1 MPSSKKIS
9 RSKLIKKLDSVFS
22 QYIRLKAASNG
33 IAECFTC
40 NKKDHWKKLQNG
52 HFQSRKHYS
61 TRWDEI
67 NVQTQCSGC
76 NVFRYGEQFKFGM
89 YLEQAY
95 GNGVAEE
102 MHNKSRE
109 ITKFSDIQLL
119 EKIEYYNE
127 LLTNLQ

>member
-1 MPSSKKIS
+1 MAKRPSRKTI
-9 RSKLIKKLDSVFS
+9 IKKLDKVFS
-22 QYIRLKAASNG
+22 QFIRRRFAVNEIGKC
-33 IAECFTC
+33 ITC
-40 NKKDHWKKLQNG
+40 GKQAHWKELQAG
-52 HFQSRKHYS
+52 HFMSRKHYS